1 MSDIDYLERLPK
13 INSAASTDNN
23 FALSE
28 DERRTLDEESKTKLI
43 ELLKREES
51 VTTSEI
57 VSRFKSGDKE
67 AAEILVR
74 TFYPYV
80 ESLLVAL
87 EKRDLQERA
96 SERGGIAPA
105 LISSGGRRKEF
116 LNSFFTDFVNKAAD
130 IDLSKGIR
138 LYLYSHCAEP
148 FVKRIQD
155 TLDQPKD
162 NNESLKDSS
171 RERSLFLDDEPGHKA
186 STSTNYRSQDYST
199 QTKDSLFFEDIPKP
213 KMRISGIPATRSL
226 SGKEDVANRERN
238 SAAKTG
244 GVKGPVYMRQSDSLT
259 GATSVGSTEVRRAGT
274 LGNNSN
280 QAQLLRTDSGTKAA
294 ISSRIPR
301 NNVHLAPALSPSEDI
316 PEKEPVSA
324 VPTAPAQLSRKAQA
338 IVAGLRKLAVTD
350 LEAYRTVVMRYFANC
365 SFAELCQKLEVT
377 SAGEIGLRLLRGL
390 LSLGGEQRPN

>member
-13 INSAASTDNN
+13 INSTASTENN
-23 FALSE
+23 FALSD

-43 ELLKREES
+43 ELLKREEAA
-51 VTTSEI
+51 TTSEM

-105 LISSGGRRKEF
+105 LISNGGRRKEF

-148 FVKRIQD
+148 FAKRIQNS
-155 TLDQPKD
+155 LELPKVSDD
-162 NNESLKDSS
+162 NSKDINQ
-171 RERSLFLDDEPGHKA
+171 ERSLFLDDEPGHKV
-186 STSTNYRSQDYST
+186 STSANYKNQDYNG
-199 QTKDSLFFEDIPKP
+199 QNKDSLFFEDVPKP
-213 KMRISGIPATRSL
+213 KMRISGIPATRSF
-226 SGKEDVANRERN
+226 SGKEDGANRERI
-238 SAAKTG
+238 STSKSS
-244 GVKGPVYMRQSDSLT
+244 GVRGPVYVRQSESSSGIVSL
-259 GATSVGSTEVRRAGT
+259 GSTETRRIGA
-274 LGNNSN
+274 LGSGST
-280 QAQLLRTDSGTKAA
+280 QAQLLRADSGVKAA
-294 ISSRIPR
+294 VSRVPR
-301 NNVHLAPALSPSEDI
+301 NNMHLAPALSPSEDV

-324 VPTAPAQLSRKAQA
+324 APAAPAQLSRKAQA
-338 IVAGLRKLAVTD
+338 LASGLKKLATTD

-390 LSLGGEQRPN
+390 LSLGGEQRSN

>member
-13 INSAASTDNN
+13 INGAASTENN

-28 DERRTLDEESKTKLI
+28 DERQTLDEESKTKLI
-43 ELLKREES
+43 ELLKREEYA
-51 VTTSEI
+51 TTSEI

-148 FVKRIQD
+148 FVKRIQN
-155 TLDQPKD
+155 TLEQPKD
-162 NNESLKDSS
+162 NIESLKDSS

-186 STSTNYRSQDYST
+186 SASANYRSQDYND
-199 QTKDSLFFEDIPKP
+199 QNKDSLFFEDIPKP

-226 SGKEDVANRERN
+226 SGKEDVANRER
-238 SAAKTG
+238 SFAAKTG
-244 GVKGPVYMRQSDSLT
+244 GVKGPVYVRQSDSLT
-259 GATSVGSTEVRRAGT
+259 NAASVGSAEMRRAST
-274 LGNNSN
+274 LGNTSN
-280 QAQLLRTDSGTKAA
+280 QAQLLRTDSGTKIA
-294 ISSRIPR
+294 ISPRMPR
-301 NNVHLAPALSPSEDI
+301 NNVHLAPALSPSEDV
-316 PEKEPVSA
+316 PEKEPVTA
-324 VPTAPAQLSRKAQA
+324 APTAPAQLSRKAQA
-338 IVAGLRKLAVTD
+338 IASGLKKLASTD

-390 LSLGGEQRPN
+390 LSLSGEQRPN